1 MKRFFVLFNPASGN
15 STGEKNAHRLD
26 SIIDG
31 ELIYLNITKLNC
43 SDFSEKL
50 EENDSI
56 VLCGGDGT
64 LNRFINDV
72 DCDSLNN
79 DLYLFPSGSG
89 NDFLL
94 DIGYKKPDKPIKIN
108 DYIKNLPIISVNG
121 KDYKF
126 LNGAGAGIDGY
137 CCHVCD
143 QLRRTKNKNA
153 SYIGVAFKGII
164 KSFTPINAKV
174 TVDGKEYN
182 FKKMWLSPVMK
193 GKYCGG
199 ALKLAPNQER
209 TNKTVTFITAHNI
222 SRLRLLTILPTV
234 YSGKHIKFKKYVE
247 CLSGHQFRIEFESPT
262 VLQIDGESIENV
274 KEFKVST
281 KLLKYV

>member
-94 DIGYKKPDKPIKIN
+94 DIGYKKPAKPIKIN

-126 LNGAGAGIDGY
+126 INGAGAGIDGY
-137 CCHVCD
+137 CCYVCD
-143 QLRRTKNKNA
+143 QVRKKENKNV
-153 SYIGVAFKGII
+153 SYMSVALKGII
-164 KSFTPINAKV
+164 KSFAPINAKL

-182 FKKMWLSPVMK
+182 FKKMWLSPIMK
-193 GKYCGG
+193 GRFCGG
-199 ALKLAPNQER
+199 GFMLAPNQKR
-209 TNKTVTFITAHNI
+209 SYDSLTFVTAHNV
-222 SRLRLLTILPTV
+222 SRLKLLTILPTALF
-234 YSGKHIKFKKYVE
+234 GKHVKFKKNVE
-247 CLSGHQFRIEFESPT
+247 CISGKEFSVEFETPT
-262 VLQIDGESIENV
+262 ILQVDGEAYENV